1 MEGKEEEKSFTERIY
16 EHVEDYAKTTVEL
29 YRLKAI
35 KVFSDVFASVA
46 TGFIIWVII
55 SFFLVFLS
63 IGFGFWIG
71 EMLGACARCMVS
83 GFFRCR
89 WNLCADRTYHLRFPS
104 QMSQRAN
111 QQLYHQT
118 NI

>member
-16 EHVEDYAKTTVEL
+16 EQVEDYAKTTVEL

-46 TGFIIWVII
+46 TGFIVWVII

-63 IGFGFWIG
+63 IGLGFWIG
-71 EMLGACARCMVS
+71 DMLGAWYL
-83 GFFRCR
+83 GFFIVAGIYA
-89 WNLCADRTYHLRFPS
+89 LIGLIIYMLRVKCLKERINNFIIR
-104 QMSQRAN
+104 Q
-111 QQLYHQT
+111 
-118 NI
+118 IFKD